1 MRISIAVLLFAAVAA
16 IPHLAAFGGPI
27 TVPTGLHSGDQYR
40 LAFVTSATRG
50 ATSSNIADYNAFV
63 TTDANSVPALAALGT
78 TWTAIASTASAN
90 ADDNTNTNP
99 SMDPVGV
106 PIYTLGNTLIASTN
120 TALWS
125 GSITNPISFEDN
137 GSLATV
143 VVWTG
148 TGKNGSAYSPYP
160 LGATPYVEFGDP
172 TQARQEWIQYDPNPP
187 TVLQPLYA
195 MSGVLTG

>member
-1 MRISIAVLLFAAVAA
+1 MQKSIAVLVFTAFAAT
-16 IPHLAAFGGPI
+16 PTLAAFAGPI
-27 TVPTGLHSGDQYR
+27 TVPMVLNPGDHYS

-78 TWTAIASTASAN
+78 TWTAIASAASAN

-99 SMDPVGV
+99 SMDPIGV

-125 GSITNPISFEDN
+125 GSITSPISFEDN
-137 GSLATV
+137 GWLATV

-148 TGKNGSAYSPYP
+148 QGKNG
-160 LGATPYVEFGDP
+160 
-172 TQARQEWIQYDPNPP
+172 
-187 TVLQPLYA
+187 
-195 MSGVLTG
+195 